1 MENAAEALKIGFGVL
16 VFAIALTVLFHMTSL
31 IRSTSEEIFFSIDD
45 TTYTDYSVN
54 TDGKISTNNDTYGKR
69 IVSITD
75 IIPTIYR
82 YTQEGYGV
90 TIIDGDEII
99 ARFDLST
106 EAQVASCIWKK
117 DDFEN
122 SGEANRKKMNEI
134 KYSLTKYLKKY
145 IYDTTGISD
154 SDLTTQSSETY
165 TPDKEFNNFSW
176 LNEAIKRIYATGDV
190 NNPVYTSWINSNRNS
205 NNYVTQRINCDL
217 YGGTTYFNTKYPGVS
232 KSNLENSGQHK
243 AYYDEGLLKN
253 YKNSE
258 FIEYITEVDIN
269 EYEKDGDVDTDLL
282 KYGTIRYAKQREI
295 IYVKK

>member
-134 KYSLTKYLKKY
+134 K
-145 IYDTTGISD
+145 
-154 SDLTTQSSETY
+154 
-165 TPDKEFNNFSW
+165 
-176 LNEAIKRIYATGDV
+176 
-190 NNPVYTSWINSNRNS
+190 
-205 NNYVTQRINCDL
+205 
-217 YGGTTYFNTKYPGVS
+217 
-232 KSNLENSGQHK
+232 
-243 AYYDEGLLKN
+243 
-253 YKNSE
+253 
-258 FIEYITEVDIN
+258 
-269 EYEKDGDVDTDLL
+269 
-282 KYGTIRYAKQREI
+282 
-295 IYVKK
+295 